1 MYAVVSIS
9 LSVLLILLAGSGVF
23 GPEFNLGIPSN
34 IALLAV
40 ATLFGIVHVRM
51 MVDSIRDRRRTQ
63 SLTLELRDAN
73 IRLKRL
79 DRFRSE
85 FLSFASHQ
93 VKAPM
98 SVVKGYAQLIM
109 DGTFGSVPTQVT
121 EVAGKIKDSADRL
134 VHLVNNLLDLR
145 RIEEGRMEF
154 STEHTDIGLL
164 IEQTLGDLRPLAD
177 KKGLALRYERG
188 NDALPAMVDIIKFRQ
203 VIQNLVE
210 NAVKY
215 TDKGS
220 IDITAA
226 RNGDTIEI
234 RVRDTGRGISH
245 DLLPELFEQFTREKT
260 TSKRIEGSGL
270 GLYIAKQ
277 IVLGHK
283 GTIAAVSDGPGKGSI
298 FIVTIPV
305 ATR

>member
-51 MVDSIRDRRRTQ
+51 MVNSIRDRRRTQ

-234 RVRDTGRGISH
+234 RVRDTGRGIPH